1 MGGKNIKK
9 NNLVKSIEPRITR
22 ASVKKL
28 DEVFVSQ
35 KLFTRITRSKNVLKP
50 VEKIDKSANLNKL
63 SSRASEKKFAVTDL
77 VKLSPRITR
86 SKVGKSPIIVDLVA
100 PTPAIQ
106 TPALKV
112 VKRAEFVKS
121 NIFNVNDFVL
131 AKQKYSLPWPARI
144 LAIAKDKVLVHFF
157 GDQRTGFVK
166 SSELYDFT
174 KSFCALR
181 SIVLSKKKPAGYIT
195 GLREVELLLGINGP
209 NSILNAF

>member
-1 MGGKNIKK
+1 MGKKIIIK
-9 NNLVKSIEPRITR
+9 SSQSRITR

-35 KLFTRITRSKNVLKP
+35 KLCARITRSKSVLKP
-50 VEKIDKSANLNKL
+50 VKIIDKSANLNKL
-63 SSRASEKKFAVTDL
+63 SSRASEKKSAVTDL

-86 SKVGKSPIIVDLVA
+86 SKVEKSPINVDLVA
-100 PTPAIQ
+100 PTAAIQ

-112 VKRAEFVKS
+112 VKRAEFVKK
-121 NIFNVNDFVL
+121 NISNVNDFVL
-131 AKQKYSLPWPARI
+131 AKQKYSLPWPARV
-144 LAIAKDKVLVHFF
+144 LAIEKDKVQVFFF
-157 GDQRTGFVK
+157 GDKRTGFVK

-174 KSFCALR
+174 KSFFALR

-195 GLREVELLLGINGP
+195 GLTEVELLLGRNGA